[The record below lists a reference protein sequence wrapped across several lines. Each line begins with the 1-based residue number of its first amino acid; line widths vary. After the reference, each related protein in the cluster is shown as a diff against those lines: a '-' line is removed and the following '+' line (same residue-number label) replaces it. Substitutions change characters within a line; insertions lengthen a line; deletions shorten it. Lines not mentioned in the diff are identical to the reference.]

1 MAINLSKND
10 VKSTDVHP
18 NVEQL
23 LQNKELFPPAEEIDL
38 NTGKGMWNI
47 KGVRCW
53 ANNYLNACKIYDEI
67 IDYAEDF

>member
-18 NVEQL
+18 NVAEL
-23 LQNKELFPPAEEIDL
+23 LQNNQLFPPAEEIDL
-38 NTGKGMWNI
+38 ISGKGMWNI

-53 ANNYLNACKIYDEI
+53 ADTYLNACKIYDEI
-67 IDYAEDF
+67 IDYAEDY

>member
-18 NVEQL
+18 NVEQP

-38 NTGKGMWNI
+38 ISGKGLWNI

-53 ANNYLNACKIYDEI
+53 ADTYLNACKIYEEI
-67 IDYAEDF
+67 IQYPED